1 MYILYDSNYSK
12 QPLNAAHA
20 LPPLPLISTLLFYLP
35 LLHKQNMHSNISQHY
50 KHSCKRTQLRHI

>member
-20 LPPLPLISTLLFYLP
+20 LPPPPPTSVYLP

-50 KHSCKRTQLRHI
+50 KHSRKRAQLRHI

>member
-20 LPPLPLISTLLFYLP
+20 LPPSHLNTNSPFLSIYLFSTS
-35 LLHKQNMHSNISQHY
+35 KTCIA
-50 KHSCKRTQLRHI
+50 T